1 MTIEE
6 RLARLENFMGDI
18 DRITSLYAN
27 SVQEICDK
35 YLNLLYIEDYDPNNK
50 NILVLNGFLSEI
62 DIDKLP
68 KNVVFNVRAS
78 HNFVFEGDD
87 TSSKIRFK
95 RDNEYIDLPLK
106 KYDIQNPGNL
116 MFLQPNDYLQGT
128 IYNIY
133 INSQNIA
140 ISTSNDSG
148 VAALQ
153 EVTQLTEA
161 VEELNRKFEEL
172 GASQSVANITA
183 ASATID
189 TLTVSE
195 GLTLVNGINLPVGTT
210 CSTPTAGNQPANML
224 YVDDKIQ
231 AEINKYHK
239 TFHVFSTEDPSAE
252 DLVEGAIHYK
262 YSE

>member
-78 HNFVFEGDD
+78 HNFAFEGDD

-140 ISTSNDSG
+140 IITSNDSG

-153 EVTQLTEA
+153 EVTKLTED

-189 TLTVSE
+189 TLTISE
-195 GLTLVNGINLPVGTT
+195 ALTLVNGISLPVGTT
-210 CSTPTAGNQPANML
+210 CSTPTADNQPANKS

-231 AEINKYHK
+231 AEINNYHQ